1 MLENYVVTV
10 YRPEDRQVLVDLLGN
25 DVRYQHNGSRRVIDI
40 RVTATRAEEIRQDP
54 RVMSVALD
62 PNEDPLVGVDPCP
75 IQTANFERSLV
86 YNNASWVNWGLARS
100 SVRSDPYTDFFS
112 PYTLNT
118 EYRWNL
124 DTSGIDIIIVD
135 SGIQVDHPEF
145 AVNDNGSG
153 GSRVVDYDWAALA
166 QRAGIPGVPSGAS
179 IGGYF
184 GDSNG
189 HGTHV
194 AGTAAGNRQG
204 WARQARIYTLRI
216 FSGPDTVTNAPL
228 GSINPNLSVRL
239 VRAFHLEKP
248 VDPVTGFRRP
258 TVVNNSWAYF
268 SPLRTV
274 SPVQL
279 ISQVVCRGVT
289 YEPGF
294 IDRGTVNRTLFPQVG
309 VVNVNVPLRVDS
321 VDADIEDATN
331 DGVIYTA
338 AANNFYYKIDLP
350 GGPDWDNYIINDS
363 GQRLYYHRGST
374 PGASRLYTPGAG
386 PGAICVGNLDNSV
399 ENVITLARREVKN
412 ASSSCGPR
420 IDIWAPGTGILS
432 AYKRNTIYGINNS
445 RSSARDVR
453 SPPDRDYWLFKISG
467 TSMACPQVT
476 GVLALALTLNPGW
489 DQAQCLAWLQE
500 NSTRNALS
508 EDAEGSLRD
517 LRYEGLPNYSNFG
530 LLQDAPNYLLYN
542 PYGQAWLAQLS
553 GAARISGAGRM
564 G

>member
-10 YRPEDRQVLVDLLGN
+10 RRPEDRQILVDLLGA
-25 DVRYQHNGSRRVIDI
+25 DVRYQNNGSRRVIDI
-40 RVTATRAEEIRQDP
+40 RVTRERAEEIKQDT
-54 RVMSVALD
+54 RVISVVLD
-62 PNEDPLVGVDPCP
+62 PNEDPLVGVEPCP
-75 IQTANFERSLV
+75 IQAANFERSLV

-100 SVRSDPYTDFFS
+100 SVRNNPYTDFFD
-112 PYTLNT
+112 PFTLNT

-124 DTSGIDIIIVD
+124 DTSGVDIIIVD
-135 SGIQVDHPEF
+135 SGIQSDHPEF
-145 AVNDNGSG
+145 SVNSDGSG
-153 GSRVVDYDWAALA
+153 GSRVIDYDWSALA
-166 QRAGIPGVPSGAS
+166 TRAGIPGVPTGDS
-179 IGGYF
+179 IGGYL

-194 AGTAAGNRQG
+194 TGTAAGNRQG
-204 WARQARIYTLRI
+204 WAREARIYTLRI
-216 FSGPDTVTNAPL
+216 FSGTDIATGNVL
-228 GSINPNLSVRL
+228 GSIPPNLSARL

-248 VDPVTGFRRP
+248 VDPITGYRRP
-258 TVVNNSWAYF
+258 TIVNNSWAYF

-274 SPVQL
+274 SPVQT

-289 YEPGF
+289 YSPGF
-294 IDRGTVNRTLFPQVG
+294 AVNGQTNYTLFPQVG

-321 VDADIEDATN
+321 VDGDIEDAIN

-350 GGPDWDNYIINDS
+350 DGPDWDNYILNNS

-374 PGASRLYTPGAG
+374 PGASRVYMPDAS

-420 IDIWAPGTGILS
+420 VDIWAPGTGILS
-432 AYKRNTIYGINNS
+432 AYKRNTIYGINSS
-445 RSSARDVR
+445 RSSPRDPR

-476 GVLALALTLNPGW
+476 GVLALVLTLNPGW
-489 DQAQCLAWLQE
+489 DQTQCLAWLQD
-500 NSTRNALS
+500 NATQNALT
-508 EDAEGSLRD
+508 EEPEGSLRD
-517 LRYEGLPNYSNFG
+517 LRYEDLPNYSNFG
-530 LLQDAPNYLLYN
+530 LLQGAPNYLLYN
-542 PYGQAWLAQLS
+542 PYGQAWLAQITGS
-553 GAARISGAGRM
+553 AHISGAGRM